1 MSSIASFRMGGLD
14 INEDKQKSEVVDA
27 YSYEDFIETTKPYE
41 EVYKYVGSP
50 FEHQKQIERMTK
62 IARSVGF
69 PTFKGVYKQY
79 IKSVNQAAHSTQI
92 SQNPTDFSNA
102 PLQLE
107 AGRWQCDDNGVY
119 SGEGWDEKCACHHP
133 ILPIECWE
141 NIDTGEEKLKLAYRK
156 RAMWRSIVVSKE
168 ILYSSN
174 KITALA
180 SRGIDVTSESSKYLV
195 NFLQDIEQLNLN
207 VIPVKKSVSRL
218 GMIADNG
225 FSPYVKDV
233 MFDGESEYEK
243 IYKAVS
249 KPKGTYEGWIKTAG
263 ECRRMSLTARIIL
276 AASFGS
282 ILVKIVGS
290 LPFFVHL
297 WGGSGTGKSVAL
309 MLSASVWADPEFGTY
324 IQTFDSTNVGHERTC
339 AFLNNLP
346 YCIDELQ
353 LARDSR
359 GNTSFNVYKLAQ
371 GVGRTRGKKTGGIE
385 QAPTWS
391 NCILTTGESPLTNI
405 SSGAGAVN
413 RVIDIECSE
422 KDKVIDQGQR
432 IARELRQN
440 YGHAGR
446 MFVELIMEDKE
457 LQEDIRRTQQ
467 SIFNE
472 LSKKD
477 TTEKQAAAASIIL
490 TADNLITEMFFK
502 DGLKIKTDEICEF
515 LQSRSSVS
523 AGLRA
528 YQYMCDWVS
537 INSNKF
543 INNESASDKSE
554 YSTNEVYGII
564 QNSYAYIIKSKFV
577 SVLEAEGF
585 SYNLTRSYLKENNL
599 ILTRGRNCTRGK
611 RINGINTECIAM
623 KLPDYDSENQGDKV
637 INNGELL

>member
-1 MSSIASFRMGGLD
+1 
-14 INEDKQKSEVVDA
+14 
-27 YSYEDFIETTKPYE
+27 
-41 EVYKYVGSP
+41 
-50 FEHQKQIERMTK
+50 MTK

-69 PTFKGVYKQY
+69 PSFKGVYKEY
-79 IKSVNQAAHSTQI
+79 RRSVSQAANSTQI

-102 PLQLE
+102 PLEME

-133 ILPIECWE
+133 ILPVECWE

-180 SRGIDVTSESSKYLV
+180 SRGIDVTSESAKYLV
-195 NFLQDIEQLNLN
+195 NYLQDIEQLNLN
-207 VIPVKKSVSRL
+207 MIPVKKSVSRL
-218 GMIADNG
+218 GMITGNG
-225 FSPYVKDV
+225 FSPYVKDI
-233 MFDGESEYEK
+233 MFDGENEYEK
-243 IYKAVS
+243 IYKAVAKS
-249 KPKGTYEGWIKTAG
+249 KGKYEDWLKTAR
-263 ECRRMSLTARIIL
+263 ECRKMSLTARIML

-282 ILVKIVGS
+282 VLVKIVGS

-353 LARDSR
+353 LAKDSR

-391 NCILTTGESPLTNI
+391 NCILTTGESPLTNL

-422 KDKVIDQGQR
+422 KDKIINHGQR
-432 IARELRQN
+432 IAYELRQN
-440 YGHAGR
+440 YGFAGR
-446 MFVELIMEDKE
+446 TFVELIMEDKE
-457 LQEDIRRTQQ
+457 FQEEICHTQQ
-467 SIFNE
+467 KLFDE

-490 TADNLITEMFFK
+490 TADHLIADMFFK
-502 DGLKIKTDEICEF
+502 DGLTIKVDEICEF
-515 LQSRSSVS
+515 LQTRSSVS
-523 AGLRA
+523 SGLRA
-528 YQYMCDWVS
+528 YQFLCDWVS

-543 INNESASDKSE
+543 INIESPTDKNEF
-554 YSTNEVYGII
+554 STNEVYGVI
-564 QNSYAYIIKSKFV
+564 QDGYAYIIKSKFV
-577 SVLEAEGF
+577 SILESEGF
-585 SYNLTRSYLKENNL
+585 SYSLTRSYLKQNNL
-599 ILTRGRNCTRGK
+599 ILVRGRNCTRGK
-611 RINGINTECIAM
+611 RINGINTECVAM
-623 KLPDYDSENQGDKV
+623 KLPDYDVENNTENA
-637 INNGELL
+637 ITESELL

>member
-1 MSSIASFRMGGLD
+1 MARIA
-14 INEDKQKSEVVDA
+14 K
-27 YSYEDFIETTKPYE
+27 
-41 EVYKYVGSP
+41 
-50 FEHQKQIERMTK
+50 
-62 IARSVGF
+62 SVGY
-69 PTFKGVYKQY
+69 PTFKGTYKEY
-79 IKSVNQAAHSTQI
+79 IKSVNQSAHGNTQI
-92 SQNPTDFSNA
+92 TQNPTDFTGA
-102 PLQLE
+102 EIQLE
-107 AGRWQCDDNGVY
+107 AGRWQCTDNGVY
-119 SGEGWDEKCACHHP
+119 LADGWEERCACHHP

-156 RAMWRSIVVSKE
+156 RAIWRTIVVSKE

-180 SRGIDVTSESSKYLV
+180 SRGVDVTSETAKCLV
-195 NFLQDIEQLNLN
+195 NYLQEIEQLNLN
-207 VIPVKKSVSRL
+207 VIPVKRSVSRL

-225 FSPYVKDV
+225 FSPYVKNV

-243 IYKAVS
+243 IYRSVAKS
-249 KPKGTYEGWIKTAG
+249 KGDSDAWLKTAR
-263 ECRRMSLTARIIL
+263 ECRKMSLTARIML

-282 ILVKIVGS
+282 VIVKLVGS

-309 MLSASVWADPEFGTY
+309 MLAASVWADPEFGTY
-324 IQTFDSTNVGHERTC
+324 IQTFDSTGVGHERTC

-353 LARDSR
+353 LAKDSR

-391 NCILTTGESPLTNI
+391 NCILTTGESPLTSL
-405 SSGAGAVN
+405 SSGAGAIN

-422 KDKVIDQGQR
+422 KEQVISDGQR
-432 IARELRQN
+432 ISHELRDN
-440 YGHAGR
+440 YGFFGKT
-446 MFVELIMEDKE
+446 FVDLIMEDSSLKE
-457 LQEDIRRTQQ
+457 QIRHTQQ
-467 SIFNE
+467 KIFNE

-490 TADNLITEMFFK
+490 TADYFTTEMFFK
-502 DGLKIKTDEICEF
+502 DGLRITVNDICEF
-515 LQSRSSVS
+515 LQSKNSVS

-528 YQYMCDWVS
+528 YQFMCDWVS

-543 INNESASDKSE
+543 INADSTADKSE
-554 YSTNEVYGII
+554 FSTSEVYGVI
-564 QNSYAYIIKSKFV
+564 QSGYAYIVKSKFV
-577 SVLEAEGF
+577 AVLESEGF
-585 SYNLTRSYLKENNL
+585 SYNLARSYLKQNNL
-599 ILTRGRNCTRGK
+599 ILLRGRNCTRGK

-623 KLPDYDSENQGDKV
+623 RLPDYDG
-637 INNGELL
+637 GEVKEADTAPL